1 MAALKYWVWLTA
13 LPGLSNRSRLLLL
26 ERYGSPED
34 VYYADSE
41 ELAQVEGLTPGQAAL
56 LADKSLSR
64 ADRILADCARGEMFL
79 LTMQDA
85 AYPARLRDIFDPP
98 VLLYG
103 KGSLPLF
110 DEEAAIAVVGTRS
123 CTPYGLRCAHRMG
136 YELARQGAVVVSGMA
151 KGIDGAAMRGAL
163 QAGGFTA
170 AVLGGGVDVVYPAE
184 NRRLYED
191 IAATGVLL
199 SEYPP
204 GTEPLPGHFPVR
216 NRIISGL
223 SLAALVVEAPVRS
236 GALITAH
243 AALDQG
249 RDVFAVPGPIDAAAS
264 VGCNR
269 LIRDGAGLAASGWDI
284 LSVYHS
290 RFPHRLHPAHV
301 TVPEPGDAPKPEE
314 DKSSPLPDTPP
325 EPAQKPQLPV
335 LDLDRNREGLT
346 DDQLALIRVLD
357 TETPLLT
364 DEAAEQT
371 GLPVR
376 RVLSA
381 LTVLEIDG
389 YAQRSGPRSYVRT
402 VRLHSEKE
410 GS

>member
-1 MAALKYWVWLTA
+1 MLKYWLWLTNLRGLHNQTRLA
-13 LPGLSNRSRLLLL
+13 LLRHFGT
-26 ERYGSPED
+26 PENLF
-34 VYYADSE
+34 YAD
-41 ELAQVEGLTPGQAAL
+41 EGEILLTEGITREQAAL
-56 LADKSLSR
+56 LRDHDLER
-64 ADRILADCARGEMFL
+64 ANRILGDCQRLGLQL
-79 LTMQDA
+79 LTIQDA
-85 AYPARLRDIFDPP
+85 AYPARLQNIYDPP
-98 VLLYG
+98 VLLYVRG
-103 KGSLPLF
+103 HLPVM

-123 CTPYGLRCAHRMG
+123 CTPYGLRCAQRMG

-223 SLAALVVEAPVRS
+223 SLASLVVEAPVRS

-290 RFPHRLHPAHV
+290 RFPHRLHPAQM
-301 TVPEPGDAPKPEE
+301 TVPEPGETPRQEE
-314 DKSSPLPDTPP
+314 SPP
-325 EPAQKPQLPV
+325 PAQKPEPEAPAAPELPV

>member
-34 VYYADSE
+34 VYYADAE
-41 ELAQVEGLTPGQAAL
+41 ELALTEGLTPGQAQL
-56 LADKSLSR
+56 LSDKSLTR
-64 ADRILADCARGEMFL
+64 ADRILADCARGDIFL

-223 SLAALVVEAPVRS
+223 SLASLVVEAPVRS

-249 RDVFAVPGPIDAAAS
+249 RDVFAVPDQPVAAHA
-264 VGCNR
+264 GCRVDGTFCRCTTAGFPTGCTRPTSLCRNR
-269 LIRDGAGLAASGWDI
+269 ETPP
-284 LSVYHS
+284 S
-290 RFPHRLHPAHV
+290 RRR
-301 TVPEPGDAPKPEE
+301 T
-314 DKSSPLPDTPP
+314 SPLPCPKRGRSRPKSRSCRCWTWT
-325 EPAQKPQLPV
+325 ATG
-335 LDLDRNREGLT
+335 R
-346 DDQLALIRVLD
+346 
-357 TETPLLT
+357 
-364 DEAAEQT
+364 
-371 GLPVR
+371 GLPTISWR
-376 RVLSA
+376 
-381 LTVLEIDG
+381 
-389 YAQRSGPRSYVRT
+389 
-402 VRLHSEKE
+402 
-410 GS
+410 

>member
-1 MAALKYWVWLTA
+1 M
-13 LPGLSNRSRLLLL
+13 
-26 ERYGSPED
+26 
-34 VYYADSE
+34 
-41 ELAQVEGLTPGQAAL
+41 
-56 LADKSLSR
+56 
-64 ADRILADCARGEMFL
+64 
-79 LTMQDA
+79 
-85 AYPARLRDIFDPP
+85 
-98 VLLYG
+98 
-103 KGSLPLF
+103 
-110 DEEAAIAVVGTRS
+110 
-123 CTPYGLRCAHRMG
+123 
-136 YELARQGAVVVSGMA
+136 
-151 KGIDGAAMRGAL
+151 
-163 QAGGFTA
+163 
-170 AVLGGGVDVVYPAE
+170 DVVYPAE

-223 SLAALVVEAPVRS
+223 SLACLGGGGP
-236 GALITAH
+236 GALRGADH
-243 AALDQG
+243 RPRRPGPG

-290 RFPHRLHPAHV
+290 RFPHRLHPAQM
-301 TVPEPGDAPKPEE
+301 TVPEPGETPRQEE
-314 DKSSPLPDTPP
+314 SPP
-325 EPAQKPQLPV
+325 PAQKPEPEAPAAPELPV

>member
-1 MAALKYWVWLTA
+1 M
-13 LPGLSNRSRLLLL
+13 
-26 ERYGSPED
+26 
-34 VYYADSE
+34 
-41 ELAQVEGLTPGQAAL
+41 
-56 LADKSLSR
+56 
-64 ADRILADCARGEMFL
+64 
-79 LTMQDA
+79 
-85 AYPARLRDIFDPP
+85 
-98 VLLYG
+98 
-103 KGSLPLF
+103 
-110 DEEAAIAVVGTRS
+110 
-123 CTPYGLRCAHRMG
+123 
-136 YELARQGAVVVSGMA
+136 
-151 KGIDGAAMRGAL
+151 
-163 QAGGFTA
+163 
-170 AVLGGGVDVVYPAE
+170 
-184 NRRLYED
+184 
-191 IAATGVLL
+191 
-199 SEYPP
+199 
-204 GTEPLPGHFPVR
+204 R

-376 RVLSA
+376 RGWRSTA
-381 LTVLEIDG
+381 MPNAPAPAAMCAQSG
-389 YAQRSGPRSYVRT
+389 YIRKRKDHKYG
-402 VRLHSEKE
+402 KK
-410 GS
+410 G